1 MNSEARISY
10 YDSAKDVCPSREIT
24 IGEFCAMVHDGETA
38 AGVERVRAAVTEAEK
53 RIAKMR
59 LPAVQ
64 LSGLVTTGKRA
75 KAMEEGRFNHSGFLQ
90 LDVDGGGLNGRTPE
104 EARALLAKSPHVLA
118 AFISPSG
125 QGAKALFRIM
135 PCRTTG
141 EHKAQFL
148 AVGKHVSE
156 NYGLTIDPATKDPGR
171 LCYLPSD
178 PNCTWNGSVKEFVL
192 PEPQEAPPQAAKPQV
207 DTSPTG
213 GFVIRGAAF
222 PEPPV
227 DGIHGWLPR
236 AARWCEF
243 NGLSEE
249 EAVAKL
255 YAYEGQLRR
264 KYSHEEPEDACRVI
278 YSTPSSIFAA
288 SDQAV
293 GKVNLSK
300 FTFTDSGN
308 AERVHAYAGSNFRYV
323 SESGQWILWDGHRW
337 TPDTNGGMVRLFV
350 SVMKLTGLDAFKCG
364 DADLAKSISR
374 HALKSMDTRNV
385 TAGLKML
392 QSILHV
398 SISVND
404 LDADPWMIGTADG
417 MIDLRSGKPITP
429 DRSKLITKMIG
440 TAHDPAATCPTWER
454 FLGTVTG
461 GDTELIGYLQSAVGY
476 TLTGSNREQCLFFL
490 HGSGQN
496 GKGVFSETIKRL
508 IGAYGQTAPESLFTK
523 DRNQSATNDIA
534 RLAGCRMAIAAELE
548 EDACFAESR
557 IKSLTGGDTITARFL
572 HQEFFDFVPTHHFWI
587 SGNHKPTV
595 KGSDLGIWRRIRLI
609 PFAVRIAESE
619 KDPDLADKLAAEM
632 PGILNWALEGC
643 LRWQRDGLRT
653 PQCVTKATE
662 EYRIEED
669 VIGQFLEECTVDEAD
684 SRTLMSS
691 LYEAYQGWAIKAGM
705 KYPLTVK
712 NLNRKL
718 DDRGLPRLKSGG
730 GRFWLG
736 ISVI

>member
-1 MNSEARISY
+1 MTSNE
-10 YDSAKDVCPSREIT
+10 K
-24 IGEFCAMVHDGETA
+24 
-38 AGVERVRAAVTEAEK
+38 AV
-53 RIAKMR
+53 
-59 LPAVQ
+59 
-64 LSGLVTTGKRA
+64 
-75 KAMEEGRFNHSGFLQ
+75 
-90 LDVDGGGLNGRTPE
+90 
-104 EARALLAKSPHVLA
+104 
-118 AFISPSG
+118 
-125 QGAKALFRIM
+125 
-135 PCRTTG
+135 
-141 EHKAQFL
+141 
-148 AVGKHVSE
+148 
-156 NYGLTIDPATKDPGR
+156 
-171 LCYLPSD
+171 
-178 PNCTWNGSVKEFVL
+178 
-192 PEPQEAPPQAAKPQV
+192 
-207 DTSPTG
+207 
-213 GFVIRGAAF
+213 
-222 PEPPV
+222 
-227 DGIHGWLPR
+227 
-236 AARWCEF
+236 
-243 NGLSEE
+243 
-249 EAVAKL
+249 
-255 YAYEGQLRR
+255 
-264 KYSHEEPEDACRVI
+264 
-278 YSTPSSIFAA
+278 
-288 SDQAV
+288 
-293 GKVNLSK
+293 
-300 FTFTDSGN
+300 TDSGN

-417 MIDLRSGKPITP
+417 MIDLKTGTPIIP

-490 HGSGQN
+490 HGSGCN

-508 IGAYGQTAPESLFTK
+508 MGAYGQTAPESLFTK

-609 PFAVRIAESE
+609 PFAVRIGEGE
-619 KDPDLADKLAAEM
+619 KDPNLADKLAAEL

-653 PQCVTKATE
+653 PQCVSKATE

-684 SRTLMSS
+684 CRTLMST
-691 LYEAYQGWAIKAGM
+691 LYEAYQGWAVKAGM
-705 KYPLTVK
+705 KHPLTVK

-730 GRFWLG
+730 GRFWVG
-736 ISVI
+736 IAVI